1 MDWTTILATLWAA
14 INSPAGITAMA
25 GVLIWALNKIYES
38 KHLWQKY
45 EGSVIAAIRFAEKN
59 IDDATP
65 NAGLAKL
72 DAALQYV
79 LKVYEQ
85 SAGRRATQAEI
96 AQFTNGIQIVHNG
109 LDAEGLL

>member
-1 MDWTTILATLWAA
+1 MDWTKALETLWTV
-14 INSPAGITAMA
+14 INSPAGITVMA
-25 GVLIWALNKIYES
+25 SALLWMLNKIYAA
-38 KHLWQKY
+38 KPLWQQY
-45 EGSVIAAIRFAEKN
+45 EGTVIAAIRFAEKS
-59 IDDATP
+59 IDNQTP

-96 AQFTNGIQIVHNG
+96 ADFTNGIQIVHNG
-109 LDAEGLL
+109 LDAESLL

>member
-1 MDWTTILATLWAA
+1 MDWMTVLQTVWAA
-14 INSPAGITAMA
+14 LNSPAGIAAMA
-25 GVLIWALNKIYES
+25 GVFLWGLNRLYAAKP
-38 KHLWQKY
+38 LWLQY
-45 EGSVIAAIRFAEKN
+45 EGTVIAAIRFAEKSIGN
-59 IDDATP
+59 DTP
-65 NAGLAKL
+65 NAGLARL

>member
-1 MDWTTILATLWAA
+1 MNWTTVLQTVWAA
-14 INSPAGITAMA
+14 LNSPAGVAAMA
-25 GVLIWALNKIYES
+25 GAFLWALNRLYATKP
-38 KHLWQKY
+38 LWQQY
-45 EGSVIAAIRFAEKN
+45 EGTVIAAIRFAEKN

-85 SAGRRATQAEI
+85 SAGRRATQAEVTE
-96 AQFTNGIQIVHNG
+96 FTNGIQIVHNG

>member
-1 MDWTTILATLWAA
+1 MDWTTVSHTVWAA
-14 INSPAGITAMA
+14 LNSPAGIAAMA
-25 GVLIWALNKIYES
+25 GVFLWGLNRLYATKP
-38 KHLWQKY
+38 LWQQY
-45 EGSVIAAIRFAEKN
+45 EGTVIAAIRFAEKN

-79 LKVYEQ
+79 MKVYEQ
-85 SAGRRATQAEI
+85 SAGRRATQAEV
-96 AQFTNGIQIVHNG
+96 AEFTNGIQIVHNG